1 MNSIFSAQEGYATPK
16 IDVRGVIFSNENI
29 LLVKE
34 RSDGKWTLPGGWTD
48 VSLSA
53 SENVIR
59 EIKEETG
66 YQVKVIRLLCL
77 RPGKASSIS

>member
-1 MNSIFSAQEGYATPK
+1 VNSIFSAQEGYATPK
-16 IDVRGVIFSNENI
+16 IDVRGVIFNIENI

-48 VSLSA
+48 VSSSA

-59 EIKEETG
+59 EVKEETG